1 MARRRPL
8 RQATGVKTPAPA
20 ANVAP
25 PHLKTKLMFL
35 VIALYLGGTVF
46 KLCIQEWNL
55 YKQAQILQAEKAE
68 VVGESEALA
77 AEIARSK
84 TNAGIERLAREQ
96 LGLVMAEEIPVKT
109 VAAVPPAA
117 RPVTTAPEAP
127 KQEAAPAGAQPPAM
141 AALAKLFT
149 PPWQ

>member
-8 RQATGVKTPAPA
+8 RQSDGVKTPAPA
-20 ANVAP
+20 AKFAP
-25 PHLKTKLMFL
+25 PTLKTQLLFL
-35 VIALYLGGTVF
+35 AIALYLGGTVF

-68 VVGESEALA
+68 VQAQGDQLA
-77 AEIARSK
+77 AEIARSR

-109 VAAVPPAA
+109 VAALPPAE
-117 RPVTTAPEAP
+117 TIMPEAA
-127 KQEAAPAGAQPPAM
+127 KMDVPAGKPAGQPPAM

-149 PPWQ
+149 PPWK

>member
-8 RQATGVKTPAPA
+8 RQANGVKTPAPPA
-20 ANVAP
+20 AKVAP
-25 PHLKTKLMFL
+25 PTLKTQLMFL

-55 YKQAQILQAEKAE
+55 YKQAQILQAERAE
-68 VVGESEALA
+68 VLGESKALA

-96 LGLVMAEEIPVKT
+96 LGLVMAQEIPVKT
-109 VAAVPPAA
+109 VAAVPAPVAPAA
-117 RPVTTAPEAP
+117 PKPE
-127 KQEAAPAGAQPPAM
+127 APAGAQPPAM

>member
-8 RQATGVKTPAPA
+8 RQAKGVKTPAPPA
-20 ANVAP
+20 AKVAP
-25 PHLKTKLMFL
+25 PTLKTRLMFL

-46 KLCIQEWNL
+46 KLCVQEWNL
-55 YKQAQILQAEKAE
+55 YKQAQILQAEKAA
-68 VVGESEALA
+68 VLGEAEALA

-109 VAAVPPAA
+109 VAAVPAPAA
-117 RPVTTAPEAP
+117 PAPAAP
-127 KQEAAPAGAQPPAM
+127 KTTAPAGAQPPAM

>member
-8 RQATGVKTPAPA
+8 RQANGVKTPAPA
-20 ANVAP
+20 AKVAP
-25 PHLKTKLMFL
+25 PALKTKLMFL

-55 YKQAQILQAEKAE
+55 YKQAQILQAEKAA
-68 VVGESEALA
+68 VVAESEILA

-96 LGLVMAEEIPVKT
+96 LGLVMAAEIPVKT
-109 VAAVPPAA
+109 VAALPSAPPA
-117 RPVTTAPEAP
+117 PQAPEAP
-127 KQEAAPAGAQPPAM
+127 KATAPAGGPPPAM